1 MEWHHLPSVIGLVAH
16 AWKAGA
22 ADRPRIR
29 DPCYLRMLL
38 EDGHGNYKSVEE
50 SLVQYNSGWLEYLS
64 SIQRVRV
71 PILTGRSREF
81 TGLV

>member
-1 MEWHHLPSVIGLVAH
+1 MASSAISHRSGGSYLEGEA
-16 AWKAGA
+16 AG
-22 ADRPRIR
+22 RPRIC

-71 PILTGRSREF
+71 PILTGRSR
-81 TGLV
+81 